1 MNKIYF
7 ILIICLV
14 CGLIGCPYI
23 FDDSLVGAWGIEVSG
38 NVYKSVEFTVDG
50 NMSLYDVTY
59 YSSDNTT
66 DYGFPFANTGYSTL
80 SATLKCFSYCGK
92 LDYWSENN
100 YSGKITVNYFISGGR
115 LSIPEMSLNDLVKM

>member
-1 MNKIYF
+1 MNKISF
-7 ILIICLV
+7 LLIICLV
-14 CGLIGCPYI
+14 FSLIGCPYI
-23 FDDSLVGAWGIEVSG
+23 SDESLVGAWGIENSG

-66 DYGFPFANTGYSTL
+66 DYNLPFTNSGSSTL
-80 SATLKCFSYCGK
+80 RATLKCFSYDGK

-100 YSGKITVNYFISGGR
+100 YSGKATVNYFISEGR
-115 LSIPEMSLNDLVKM
+115 LTIPELSLNDLVKM